1 MHMSTKPLTNGF
13 PIDLHVHT
21 AFGSACAE
29 LHQPGT
35 LPGTMERQRLNGVVI
50 TEHNLLWP
58 RDKIRAINRQLTGNR
73 RIYSGIE
80 VSTSRFHVVVIGLTK
95 SDGIYPGMPAERLI
109 EQVENDLAVAILV
122 HPYLMPAGF
131 DPGKEK
137 LSGFHGMEV
146 ASTMTRGEIRTKT
159 LVLCKDRKTVPVAGS
174 DAHCSEN
181 LGKAFTCFPYLPAD
195 EKELALMIRKGLGV
209 PMTREPNGETLIV
222 C

>member
-1 MHMSTKPLTNGF
+1 MSTEPLTNGF

-29 LHQPGT
+29 LHQPET
-35 LPGTMERQRLNGVVI
+35 LPGTMERRRLNGVVI

-80 VSTSRFHVVVIGLTK
+80 VSTSRFHVVVIGLTR

-122 HPYLMPAGF
+122 HPYLTSTGF
-131 DPGKEK
+131 DPAKEK

-181 LGKAFTCFPYLPAD
+181 LGKAFTCFPSLPAD
-195 EKELALMIRKGLGV
+195 EKELAFMIRKGLGV
-209 PMTREPNGETLIV
+209 PMTRETNGETLIV